1 MELPVNITADRI
13 KKLRDHIN
21 ANFNAFNDAG
31 DLDLDKCQR
40 NVAYSAG
47 NIYTN
52 YNGLLMQE
60 EQKLAT
66 IKEDLAKIKAIAYD
80 EIKRSVLAYDVDVK
94 GTAIMLEGHSKVSQ
108 KQKEYDDQKAYVEFL
123 DRTVKQLSF
132 YANAVRV
139 MIEREHLRER
149 YG

>member
-1 MELPVNITADRI
+1 MELPVEITANKI

-21 ANFNAFNDAG
+21 ANFNAFNEKG
-31 DLDLDKCQR
+31 ELDLDKCQR

-60 EQKLAT
+60 EQKLAE
-66 IKEDLAKIKAIAYD
+66 IKEDLVKIKSNAYD

-94 GTAIMLEGHSKVSQ
+94 GTAIMLEGHDKVRQKQREYDEQSTYVDFLKRTVSQ
-108 KQKEYDDQKAYVEFL
+108 
-123 DRTVKQLSF
+123 LSY

-139 MIEREHLRER
+139 MIEREQLRER

>member
-1 MELPVNITADRI
+1 MEIPINITSTNI
-13 KKLRDHIN
+13 ISLRDHIN
-21 ANFNAFNDAG
+21 ANFNAFDEKGN
-31 DLDLDKCQR
+31 LDLDKCQR

-60 EQKLAT
+60 EQKLAD
-66 IKEDLAKIKAIAYD
+66 IKEDLVKIKAIAYD
-80 EIKRSVLAYDVDVK
+80 KIKRSVLAYDVDVK
-94 GTAIMLEGHSKVSQ
+94 GTAIMLDGHETVRE
-108 KQKEYDDQKAYVEFL
+108 KQREYDKQNSYVEFL
-123 DRTVKQLSF
+123 RRTVNQLSY

-139 MIEREHLRER
+139 MIEREQLRER

>member
-1 MELPVNITADRI
+1 MELPVNITANKI
-13 KKLRDHIN
+13 KLLRDHIN
-21 ANFNAFNDAG
+21 ANFNAFDDKDN
-31 DLDLDKCQR
+31 LDLDKCQR

-60 EQKLAT
+60 EQKLAA
-66 IKEDLAKIKAIAYD
+66 IKEDLSTIKAIAYD
-80 EIKRSVLAYDVDVK
+80 EIKRSVLAYDVDAK
-94 GTAIMLEGHSKVSQ
+94 GTIIMLEGHAKVSQ
-108 KQKEYDDQKAYVEFL
+108 KQKEYDNQKAYVEFL

-139 MIEREHLRER
+139 MIEREQLRER